1 MGKAASTMLTSMLC
15 HACVLCWPGS
25 FIISH
30 FPYVYFENEIYY
42 VYILYVSTIKYV
54 TQKKRPTSRA
64 QREHATSAIMIKNF
78 INAGR
83 KYAPGVL
90 GLAHAQWRW
99 HWVLAC
105 SPFHPFT
112 RLFYS
117 LTRSLLY
124 YGGGAGVGVGHCGF
138 GVFVGIG
145 AFGDGVVFV
154 CSLDLL
160 AWGWCWC
167 WRVRR
172 LTCWRWCWCHW
183 ACSSLYSIAYFRGHI
198 IHRGRWWD
206 WSVVVLVL
214 AAFVVGRAL
223 VPLVLVP
230 LVPFV
235 LAVLAQRGGNGISI

>member
-30 FPYVYFENEIYY
+30 FPYVYFENEVYY

-64 QREHATSAIMIKNF
+64 QSEHAMPAIMIKNF

-112 RLFYS
+112 RLFYL

-124 YGGGAGVGVGHCGF
+124 YGGGAGVGVGHCGL
-138 GVFVGIG
+138 GVFVVFVVWLIGVLVVFACSLYSALWWCVRHACWRWRLRLMVSALGLVSANSGGIG

-183 ACSSLYSIAYFRGHI
+183 ACSSLYSIAYQPM
-198 IHRGRWWD
+198 
-206 WSVVVLVL
+206 L
-214 AAFVVGRAL
+214 
-223 VPLVLVP
+223 
-230 LVPFV
+230 
-235 LAVLAQRGGNGISI
+235 